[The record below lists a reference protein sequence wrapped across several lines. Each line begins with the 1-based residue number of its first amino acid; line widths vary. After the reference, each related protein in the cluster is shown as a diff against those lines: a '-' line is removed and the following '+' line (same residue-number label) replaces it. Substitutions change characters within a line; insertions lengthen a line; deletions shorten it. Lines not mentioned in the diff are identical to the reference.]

1 MDHKINCESIAGH
14 VEVNCILSEHV
25 PVSNFRF
32 SDALDQFIKSQTM
45 VNHKIVPGVLTW
57 PTTSQVI
64 EETRTEN
71 LQVCLKKKKKRH
83 KNLFCQMAFPKNK
96 NIVILLPA
104 CPLSR
109 PKRDGGAKQR
119 FQPGAASA
127 SAAAYCQECCQP
139 QELFL

>member
-1 MDHKINCESIAGH
+1 
-14 VEVNCILSEHV
+14 
-25 PVSNFRF
+25 
-32 SDALDQFIKSQTM
+32 M

-83 KNLFCQMAFPKNK
+83 KTLFCQMVFPKNK
-96 NIVILLPA
+96 NLVILLLA

-109 PKRDGGAKQR
+109 PKRDGEAKQR

-127 SAAAYCQECCQP
+127 SATAHCQECCQP
-139 QELFL
+139 QELFLR